1 MASIANCTPAN
12 IVPGLRKHSGQ
23 PEILR
28 HTVKFCHIFVQIY
41 SDELMC
47 ATKFLKNM
55 YKKGQKNIDNTKNPT
70 IFNIHNTVGRW
81 VEAVVHGRR
90 NDCPAI

>member
-28 HTVKFCHIFVQIY
+28 HTVKFIILFVQMR
-41 SDELMC
+41 SDEQC
-47 ATKFLKNM
+47 
-55 YKKGQKNIDNTKNPT
+55 PT
-70 IFNIHNTVGRW
+70 N
-81 VEAVVHGRR
+81 RR
-90 NDCPAI
+90 ILERAEKH

>member
-28 HTVKFCHIFVQIY
+28 HTVKFIILFVQMR
-41 SDELMC
+41 SDELKC
-47 ATKFLKNM
+47 ATKFLKNIR
-55 YKKGQKNIDNTKNPT
+55 KGRKTLKTQNEFTTLGSLVISKLFVCYNSYIL
-70 IFNIHNTVGRW
+70 
-81 VEAVVHGRR
+81 
-90 NDCPAI
+90 